1 MRVVKGLDEL
11 EHLLGVE
18 LGPSEWVTVTQE
30 MVTAFSE
37 VTGDHQ
43 WIHLDAERAAR
54 ELPGGGTIVQGF
66 FTLALVVKFQ
76 AEILTVDGATRLVNY
91 GLNRVRFPAPVRVGT
106 RVRGTQTLVA
116 AERVAPEALRV
127 TSSFVVVAEGVEKP
141 ACVAETVMLVY
152 A

>member
-11 EHLLGVE
+11 EHLVGVE
-18 LGPSEWVTVTQE
+18 LGTSEWVTVTQE
-30 MVTAFSE
+30 MVTAFSD

-54 ELPGGGTIVQGF
+54 ELPVGGPIVQGF

-76 AEILTVDGATRLVNY
+76 AEILIVHGAARLVNY
-91 GLNRVRFPAPVRVGT
+91 GLNRVRFPTPVRVGT

-116 AERVAPEALRV
+116 AERVTPDVLRV
-127 TSSFVVVAEGVEKP
+127 TSSFVVEADGAEKP

>member
-11 EHLLGVE
+11 EHLVGVE
-18 LGPSEWVTVTQE
+18 LGTSEWVTVTQE
-30 MVTAFSE
+30 MVTAFSD

-54 ELPGGGTIVQGF
+54 EVPVGGPIVQGF

-76 AEILTVDGATRLVNY
+76 AEILAVHGVVRLVNY

-116 AERVAPEALRV
+116 AEWIAPDALRV
-127 TSSFVVVAEGVEKP
+127 TSSFVVEADGMEKP